1 MHSRKYLLTY
11 YRRSQ
16 LSSGNNSWRG
26 AWSNS
31 VTRNLCLSQT
41 VATLGR
47 REGRTAPGDTIQGDD
62 TLVKVKIIFA
72 AEFTKN
78 TAERIKWKCGEGA
91 SDDDD

>member
-1 MHSRKYLLTY
+1 MIEFCHAQFVFITN
-11 YRRSQ
+11 
-16 LSSGNNSWRG
+16 SGDTREERG
-26 AWSNS
+26 AN
-31 VTRNLCLSQT
+31 R
-41 VATLGR
+41 
-47 REGRTAPGDTIQGDD
+47 PGWHHD

>member
-1 MHSRKYLLTY
+1 
-11 YRRSQ
+11 
-16 LSSGNNSWRG
+16 
-26 AWSNS
+26 
-31 VTRNLCLSQT
+31 